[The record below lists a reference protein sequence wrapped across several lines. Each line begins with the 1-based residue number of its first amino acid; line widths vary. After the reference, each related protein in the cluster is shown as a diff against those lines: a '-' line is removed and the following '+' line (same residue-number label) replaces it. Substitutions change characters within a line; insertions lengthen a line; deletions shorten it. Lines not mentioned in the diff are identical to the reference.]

1 MSQKIN
7 PLSNKLGVIKTWN
20 YESSRYGR
28 TFKNYIKL
36 IQFQKQ
42 RFNYLNQTC
51 INHDLLIESVRVIEM
66 IHHTFFDVSVMHL
79 KKFYPFRGRK
89 LLLDTIEYWNGSQAI
104 LSFYKRENIGS
115 TALLINNYIIHLFL
129 KKSYS
134 PKKILQFTYNILRNQ
149 VVNTKIKYTVNGIKI
164 VKLKGFKL
172 EISGCFESSRSQ
184 MSKII
189 KCNFGTIPLTK
200 LNGYI
205 DYSTNTIFTKFG
217 SCGFKIWLFY
227 EFK

>member
-20 YESSRYGR
+20 YESSKYGR

-42 RFNYLNQTC
+42 RFNYLNHTC
-51 INHDLLIESVRVIEM
+51 MNYDLLIESVRIIEM
-66 IHHTFFDVSVMHL
+66 IHHTFFNVSAMHL
-79 KKFYPFRGRK
+79 KKSYPFK
-89 LLLDTIEYWNGSQAI
+89 EKKPLLDTIRYWSGSQA
-104 LSFYKRENIGS
+104 LLTFYKSENIGS
-115 TALLINNYIIHLFL
+115 TALLINNYIVHLFL

-134 PKKILQFTYNILRNQ
+134 PKKILQLIYNILRNQ
-149 VVNTKIKYTVNGIKI
+149 AVSAKIKYTINGIKI
-164 VKLKGFKL
+164 IRLKGFKL

-184 MSKII
+184 MAKMI
-189 KCNFGTIPLTK
+189 KCNFGTTPLTK